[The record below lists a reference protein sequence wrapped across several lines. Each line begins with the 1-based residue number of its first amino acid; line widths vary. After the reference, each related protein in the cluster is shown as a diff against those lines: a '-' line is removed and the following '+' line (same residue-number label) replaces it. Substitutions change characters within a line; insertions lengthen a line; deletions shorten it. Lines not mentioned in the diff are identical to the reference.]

1 MEQKLTV
8 FNIIPSEKDVIK
20 VRLPYPTNPTSP
32 DQKLTF
38 AQGDQLVAEVLV
50 DGTRDV
56 YEGKLVTD
64 PATEETVII
73 FNQDVYKDEFG
84 NKHGFVQNPAYI
96 RYQSGEIITAVRAN
110 KNIKL
115 QVSEQAYTGTA
126 VNEQFLVP
134 QVADETNPATF
145 GLTVAPTNTGV
156 ATSYKIEKANEKIE
170 VGFAQFITAP
180 MLRTM

>member
-8 FNIIPSEKDVIK
+8 FNIIPNEKDVIK
-20 VRLPYPTNPTSP
+20 VKLPRDSSGNP
-32 DQKLTF
+32 LTF

-56 YEGKLVTD
+56 YDGKLVAD

-73 FNQDVYKDEFG
+73 FNQGVYADEFG
-84 NKHGFVQNPAYI
+84 NRHGFVQNPAYI
-96 RYQSGEIITAVRAN
+96 RYKSDEIVTAVRAT
-110 KNIKL
+110 KNVKL
-115 QVSEQAYTGTA
+115 QISEQAYVGTA

-156 ATSYKIEKANEKIE
+156 ATSYKIEKADEKIE